1 VEELENELKQLIIDA
16 LSLKDVDP
24 KDVDASTSLFG
35 DGLGL
40 DSVDVLELGVMLDE
54 KYGIRV
60 KGDDKEHQAAFETV
74 GSLAR
79 FVASQR
85 KQEA

>member
-1 VEELENELKQLIIDA
+1 MEELENELKDLIIEA

-24 KDVDASTSLFG
+24 SSVDASTSLFG

-60 KGDDKEHQAAFETV
+60 KGDDKEHQAAFATL

-79 FVASQR
+79 FVDSQR
-85 KQEA
+85 KQGA